1 MERTYQGSKKI
12 SYLNALAKLKAL
24 KASYESKS
32 DGSSVVS
39 MLTREIEELNFIIIN
54 WDTLSSKDTDEQE
67 NTN

>member
-12 SYLNALAKLKAL
+12 SYLNALAKLKPL

-54 WDTLSSKDTDEQE
+54 WDTLSSEDTDEQE